1 MEQLESLLRQGRV
14 NELNLLI
21 EAVRQNDLPS
31 VRLVLGYSP
40 DLNAVDSM
48 TWSTPLHW
56 AVFNDNPHIFRLLVD
71 AGADIN
77 KKNNRGQTP
86 LEYALSFDSPN
97 TIQQQF
103 IDIVENKMDSSAK
116 RIQKGYQ
123 GMIINRKNKI
133 KNTVGGIPYLPPGEV
148 IRSFPGGIEYHRAL
162 KRNEGHFKRK
172 FDQMS
177 FGKRKV
183 LLKKINAEI
192 KYLNGRIL

>member
-1 MEQLESLLRQGRV
+1 MELV
-14 NELNLLI
+14 

-40 DLNAVDSM
+40 DLNARDSM
-48 TWSTPLHW
+48 TSFTPLHW
-56 AVFNDNPHIFRLLVD
+56 AVFHNNTDIFRVLVD

-77 KKNNRGQTP
+77 KKNTQGQTP
-86 LEYALSFDSPN
+86 LDYAFSLNLPN
-97 TIQQQF
+97 TIEQQF

-123 GMIINRKNKI
+123 CMITHRKNKI
-133 KNTVGGIPYLPPGEV
+133 KNTVGVIPYLPPGEV

-162 KRNEGHFKRK
+162 KRNEGHFKRRK
-172 FDQMS
+172 LN

-192 KYLNGRIL
+192 KYLNDRIL